1 MYSFKGTY
9 HYAILFFL
17 SLRMFKIYMY
27 SHRNFTL
34 YILYNFLSKRVPMN
48 PWLYPDF
55 PFREI
60 MFIFSSFL
68 VISQFP
74 HILMSHDIYI
84 YIYRK
89 DIKKRDIRRVFV
101 ILLPAFY
108 PYQHHTK
115 VSTLCPKRKGYN
127 TKQSSEQE
135 KGYSTRKT
143 SNLNNLSLRL
153 VYHDHRIR

>member
-84 YIYRK
+84 YIYIGK
-89 DIKKRDIRRVFV
+89 ILKNATLGACLLSSYPPFIPINITPKSQLYAQNGRDI
-101 ILLPAFY
+101 I
-108 PYQHHTK
+108 QSK
-115 VSTLCPKRKGYN
+115 VANRKKV
-127 TKQSSEQE
+127 TAQE
-135 KGYSTRKT
+135 K
-143 SNLNNLSLRL
+143 LRISITYL
-153 VYHDHRIR
+153 FA